1 MYEPVCQAQDQG
13 EGKSVIMRPSR
24 LSLHY
29 VHSLFKR
36 VLLSLFISCFIAQ
49 IAIVAVKAQTASA
62 ITGIVQDPAGA
73 AVPGVT
79 VSARH
84 LETNVTRSTAS
95 DDEGRYVF
103 PEMRVGRYEIRA
115 ELTGFRP
122 WTRSP
127 VTLTLGET
135 SVINIV
141 LEVAALTSNV
151 EIQAEGPL
159 VNTQTPELSYL
170 VGERAI
176 RELPLNGRNYTD
188 LALLQPGVVAFPH
201 RDGGSVVAHGL
212 GMSINGQDPR
222 SNVYLLDGTLQND
235 FTNGPAGSAAGTA
248 LGTET
253 IREFR
258 VEANSYSAEYGR
270 NSGGQ
275 ISALS
280 KSGGNELHGSLYE
293 FHRNDN
299 LDARNFF
306 DPSRKPE
313 FKRNQFGGSVGG
325 PLRRDRL
332 FFFFGYESLRERL
345 GRTISTVVPDENARR
360 GILPDTANPGGT
372 LTVPIN
378 SLILPFLN
386 EFPRANGPNIGGGFA
401 AYNFGFNQQLDEH
414 FIQGRID
421 HNFNSRNQFFGRYT
435 LDDADQQLPTDFPQ
449 FPRSFISRNQFFTA
463 QHNLIYSPRTVTT
476 FRGGFSRTN
485 VGQDVQANVSQPL
498 TPFVPGRDKIGGI
511 DIAGIPGRFGPQ
523 TSVNVTLVQNV
534 FSFEHSLVH
543 TRGRH
548 LLKFGEMVEHY
559 QDNMFNPTFGLGI
572 FTFNSLREFLTN
584 RPARFVGL
592 TPEGALDR
600 YWRFTLLGL
609 YAQDDFRVN
618 QRLTLN
624 LGVRYEFATLPV
636 DIYGRDSAL
645 INLSDTTP
653 TVGKLYKNPTG
664 KNLSPRLGFAWDIFG
679 DGKTSLRGG
688 YGLYFNTNNHQNLI
702 VTVTNPPATPRLV
715 IQNPT
720 FPVPPFAQGVGN
732 SIRPVQYDLKNP
744 YVHIYNLSLQ
754 RELWFDTVLTVGYAG
769 ARGIHLLRSGDVNL
783 AVPQRLADG
792 TLFFPPNAPRQNPA
806 FSTIELKSSD
816 GDSWYNAMVF
826 EVRKRFSHGLDFQS
840 SYTFSRNID
849 TTQASTFFSDATN
862 GTTNAMPEFAGFN
875 YNKGLSDFHAKHNW
889 VMNFTWELPFAKGVT
904 GVAGKLLDGWQLSG
918 ISNLRSGSPLTVFVS
933 RNRSRS
939 QWNPSIGPGLG
950 LDRPS
955 LAPGRTY
962 EDAIKGDPN
971 QWFDPTAFVLQ
982 PAGTLGNLGRGAL
995 TGPNLRAFDLSVVK
1009 NTRWSRL
1016 GESGNIQ
1023 IRVEA
1028 FNLFNRTNFAPPS
1041 LLAFSGAVDNE
1052 RPLSSLGRI
1061 RSTVTSSRQIQLGLR
1076 ILF

>member
-1 MYEPVCQAQDQG
+1 M
-13 EGKSVIMRPSR
+13 
-24 LSLHY
+24 L
-29 VHSLFKR
+29 
-36 VLLSLFISCFIAQ
+36 CFITHTAV
-49 IAIVAVKAQTASA
+49 VAVEAQTAST
-62 ITGIVQDPAGA
+62 ITGIIQDPSGA
-73 AVPGVT
+73 VVPGVT

-84 LETNVTRSTAS
+84 LETNLTRSTVS
-95 DDEGRYVF
+95 DEQGRYVF

-122 WTRSP
+122 WTRSSL
-127 VTLTLGET
+127 TLTLGET
-135 SVINIV
+135 SVINIA
-141 LEVAALTSNV
+141 LEVAALASDL
-151 EIQAEGPL
+151 EIQGEGSL

-248 LGTET
+248 LGIET

-258 VEANSYSAEYGR
+258 VEANTYSAEYGR

-299 LDARNFF
+299 FDARNFF

-313 FKRNQFGGSVGG
+313 FKRNQFGGSIGG
-325 PLRRDRL
+325 PLRRDRT

-345 GRTISTVVPDENARR
+345 GRTISTVVPDDNARR
-360 GILPDTANPGGT
+360 GILPDPANPGGT
-372 LTVPIN
+372 LTVAIN
-378 SLILPFLN
+378 SLIQPFLN
-386 EFPRANGPNIGGGFA
+386 EFPRASGPSIGGGFA
-401 AYNFGFNQQLDEH
+401 VYNFGFSQQVDEH
-414 FIQGRID
+414 FVQARID
-421 HNFNSRNQFFGRYT
+421 HNFNSSNQIFGRHT
-435 LDDADQQLPTDFPQ
+435 LDDAEQQLPTDFPQ

-463 QHNLIYSPRTVTT
+463 QHNFIYSPCTVTM

-485 VGQDVQANVSQPL
+485 VGQDVQSNVSQPL

-511 DIAGIPGRFGPQ
+511 DIGGIPGRFGPQ

-534 FSFEHSLVH
+534 FSFEHNLVH

-548 LLKFGEMVEHY
+548 LLKFGELIEHY

-600 YWRFTLLGL
+600 YWRFTLFGL

-618 QRLTLN
+618 KRLTLN

-645 INLSDTTP
+645 ISLSDQTP
-653 TVGKLYKNPTG
+653 TVGKLYKNPTE
-664 KNLSPRLGFAWDIFG
+664 KNLSPRVGFAWDVFG
-679 DGKTSLRGG
+679 NGKTSLRGG

-744 YVHIYNLSLQ
+744 YVHVYNLNLQ
-754 RELWFDTVLTVGYAG
+754 RQLWFDTVVTIGYAG

-816 GDSWYNAMVF
+816 GDSWYNAMIF
-826 EVRKRFSHGLDFQS
+826 EVRKRFSRGLDFQS

-862 GTTNAMPEFAGFN
+862 GTTNAMPEFEGFN

-889 VMNFTWELPFAKGVT
+889 VVNFTWELPFAKGMT
-904 GVAGKLLDGWQLSG
+904 GAAGKLLDGWQLSG
-918 ISNLRSGSPLTVFVS
+918 IGNLRSGSPLTVFVS

-962 EDAIKGDPN
+962 EDAIKGDPI
-971 QWFDPTAFVLQ
+971 QWFDPAAFVLQ

-995 TGPNLRAFDLSVVK
+995 IGPNLRTFDLSAVK

-1016 GESGNIQ
+1016 GESSNIQ

-1028 FNLFNRTNFAPPS
+1028 FNVFNRTNFAPPS

-1052 RPLSSLGRI
+1052 RPLASFGRI

>member
-1 MYEPVCQAQDQG
+1 
-13 EGKSVIMRPSR
+13 MRPSGFSPR
-24 LSLHY
+24 YFYSLSKPIRFAIFTFCL
-29 VHSLFKR
+29 V
-36 VLLSLFISCFIAQ
+36 AQ
-49 IAIVAVKAQTASA
+49 MAAPGARAQTASA
-62 ITGIVQDPAGA
+62 ITGVVHDPSGALVAGA
-73 AVPGVT
+73 T

-84 LETNVTRSTAS
+84 LETNLTRSTVS
-95 DDEGRYVF
+95 DDQGRYVF

-115 ELTGFRP
+115 EVAGFRP
-122 WTRSP
+122 WTHNA

-135 SVINIV
+135 SVIDIG
-141 LEVAALTSNV
+141 LEVAALADQTDISG
-151 EIQAEGPL
+151 QEGPL
-159 VNTQTPELSYL
+159 VNTETPELSYL

-248 LGTET
+248 LGVEA

-258 VEANSYSAEYGR
+258 VEANTYSAEYGR

-275 ISALS
+275 ITALS
-280 KSGGNELHGSLYE
+280 KSGSNYAHGSLYE

-299 LDARNFF
+299 FDARNFF

-325 PLRRDRL
+325 PIRRDRA

-345 GRTISTVVPDENARR
+345 GRTISTVVPDDDARR
-360 GILPDTANPGGT
+360 GVLPDPANPGGT
-372 LTVPIN
+372 ITVPVSPI
-378 SLILPFLN
+378 IRPFLD
-386 EFPRANGPNIGGGFA
+386 EFPRANGPRIGGGFA

-414 FIQGRID
+414 FVQGRID
-421 HNFNSRNQFFGRYT
+421 HNFNSSNQFFGRYT

-463 QHNLIYSPRTVTT
+463 QHYLVYSSRTVST

-485 VGQDVQANVSQPL
+485 VGQDVEANVSRPL

-523 TSVNVTLVQNV
+523 TSVNVSLVQNV
-534 FSFEHSLVH
+534 FSFEHNLVH

-548 LLKFGEMVEHY
+548 FLKFGQMVEHY

-572 FTFNSLREFLTN
+572 FTFNNLREFLTN

-609 YAQDDFRVN
+609 YAQDELRVN
-618 QRLTLN
+618 RRLKLN

-645 INLSDTTP
+645 INLTDATP
-653 TVGKLYKNPTG
+653 TVGKLYKNPTRR
-664 KNLSPRLGFAWDIFG
+664 NLSPRVGFAWDIFG

-720 FPVPPFAQGVGN
+720 FPVPPFELGVGN

-744 YVHIYNLSLQ
+744 YVHVYNVSLQ
-754 RELWFDTVLTVGYAG
+754 RELWFDTVMTVGYAG
-769 ARGIHLLRSGDVNL
+769 ARGVHLLRSGDVNL
-783 AVPQRLADG
+783 AVPQRLPDG
-792 TLFFPPNAPRQNPA
+792 TLFFPPNAPRRNPA

-816 GDSWYNAMVF
+816 GDSWYNAMIF
-826 EVRKRFSHGLDFQS
+826 EVRKRFSRGLDFQS

-889 VMNFTWELPFAKGVT
+889 VVNFTWELPFAKRLT
-904 GVAGKLLDGWQLSG
+904 GAAGKLLDGWQLSG
-918 ISNLRSGSPLTVFVS
+918 ISNLRSGSPLTAFVS

-955 LAPGRTY
+955 LAPGRTH
-962 EDAIKGDPN
+962 EDAVIGDPDR
-971 QWFDPTAFVLQ
+971 WFDPTAFVLQ

-995 TGPNLRAFDLSVVK
+995 TGPNLRAFDLSAVK

-1016 GESGNIQ
+1016 GEGGNIQ

-1028 FNLFNRTNFAPPS
+1028 FNVFNRTNFAPPS
-1041 LLAFSGAVDNE
+1041 LLAFSGAADNE
-1052 RPLSSLGRI
+1052 RPLASFGRI